1 MNKIE
6 LVKLAKCALPKRGR
20 YYQGVA
26 KYVPEI
32 IERAGFEQGEL
43 NKLSVTEFY
52 SRLLNGAGTWQHYS
66 ESACSLVANEEIAAR
81 LFYPHDVE
89 TLRRCAFCIGGDS
102 CAMIQLQARALR
114 EAADAI
120 IKAFRALQI
129 SDE

>member
-6 LVKLAKCALPKRGR
+6 LVKLAKRALPKRGR

-43 NKLSVTEFY
+43 NKLSVTEFH

-66 ESACSLVANEEIAAR
+66 EGACSLVDNAEIAAR

-89 TLRRCAFCIGGDS
+89 RLRKKSFCIGDDS
-102 CAMIQLQARALR
+102 CAMISLQARALR

-120 IKAFRALQI
+120 TKAFRALQI
-129 SDE
+129 LDS